1 MSQHSGPQ
9 SGENGSAANA
19 ATAVPV
25 PTAGVAPRVA
35 LATSMQAAPGM
46 YAVLVGSG
54 MSTAAG
60 IPTGWKVV
68 QDLIRRVAIA
78 GGVDREK
85 VADEPEKWWTSQG
98 HPEPRYDTLLSDVA
112 KTDGARRALLRGY
125 FDPPPGQAGPIRPT
139 VGHRALAQL
148 GASGRVRMILTTN
161 FDRLIERALDEV
173 GLSSQVIS
181 SPAAVGGMIPLV
193 HAPMTVIKLHGD
205 YEMEGLLNTPEELA
219 RYPKEWQELL
229 ARVFDEFG
237 LIIVG
242 WSGDYDTALADAI
255 RSSPSRRYP
264 IFWTLLDGNL
274 KENARRLIDLR
285 RATVIDT
292 LGADEFFA
300 DIVKRMARLDEIAAR
315 RSRPAALRTHSFMP
329 NSSAISVGWKVQPL
343 LQLRVVA
350 TVGPAT
356 LDNCGILEP
365 RHRTAIVDALRSAS
379 MTAQLRTVAAAPAAS
394 ATADPSIPRVSVG
407 VHPLVE
413 DWERTPGGHQTT
425 EHAAYR
431 LGGDGEIGVSALV
444 TIAFPRFATTGAVKF
459 TTDIGLSLAEPIG
472 LAEAAKLLRDTLVLT
487 TTTLPDMIADT
498 FPADAELTHA
508 EIHLLAANAQPNQL
522 LFCVDLTVLGERSRD
537 LGQLMGFAAR
547 LSDPLGEREATDLVV
562 EAISLMAL
570 DHGFVDPTIGIDSLR
585 YELGL
590 SSASAPQR

>member
-1 MSQHSGPQ
+1 MSQPAGPQ
-9 SGENGSAANA
+9 SAKNASAPRSAIA
-19 ATAVPV
+19 LPV
-25 PTAGVAPRVA
+25 PTAGVDPRVA

-78 GGVDREK
+78 EGVDRDV
-85 VADEPEKWWTSQG
+85 VADEPAKWWKNQG
-98 HPEPRYDTLLSDVA
+98 RPEPRYDTLLSDVA

-125 FDPPPGQAGPIRPT
+125 FDPPPGQGGPIRPT
-139 VGHRALAQL
+139 AGHQALAQL
-148 GASGRVRMILTTN
+148 GASGRVRVILTTN

-173 GLSSQVIS
+173 GLSPQVIA
-181 SPAAVGGMIPLV
+181 SPTAVGGMVPLV
-193 HAPMTVIKLHGD
+193 HAPMTVLKLHGD

-219 RYPKEWQELL
+219 RYPKEWQDLL

-255 RSSPSRRYP
+255 RNSPSRRYP
-264 IFWTLLDGNL
+264 IFWTLLDGSL

-292 LGADEFFA
+292 HGADEFFV
-300 DIVKRMARLDEIAAR
+300 DIAKRVRRLDEIAAR
-315 RSRPAALRTHSFMP
+315 RSRPTALRTYSYMP
-329 NSSAISVGWKVQPL
+329 NSTVVSVGWNVQPL
-343 LQLRVVA
+343 LQLRVVT

-365 RHRTAIVDALRSAS
+365 RHRTAIVDGLRSAS
-379 MTAQLRTVAAAPAAS
+379 ITAQLRTVAAAPAAS
-394 ATADPSIPRVSVG
+394 AKPDPTIPHVSVG
-407 VHPLVE
+407 VYPLVE
-413 DWERTPGGHQTT
+413 DWELTPGGHQTT

-444 TIAFPRFATTGAVKF
+444 WIAFPRYATTGAVKF
-459 TTDIGLSLAEPIG
+459 TIDVGLSLAQPISLG
-472 LAEAAKLLRDTLVLT
+472 EAAKVLRDALVSA
-487 TTTLPDMIADT
+487 TTTLPDAIADT
-498 FPADAELTHA
+498 FPTDAELTHA
-508 EIHLLAANAQPNQL
+508 EVHLLAANAQPNQL
-522 LFCVDLTVLGERSRD
+522 LLCIDLAMLGERSRD
-537 LGQLMGFAAR
+537 LGQSMGYAVR
-547 LSDPLGEREATDLVV
+547 LSDALGEREATELVID
-562 EAISLMAL
+562 AINLMAL

-590 SSASAPQR
+590 SSPTTP